1 MSIEFKVNGTQAI
14 KQRFIVAGQKCPSVV
29 AAAVYERCELIKRD
43 SMENT
48 PVLYNVLRPSHE
60 VSLPRLSDGL
70 IECAVFVG
78 GQAKEYAIPV
88 HEMTWIKHTSQVKG
102 PGYKY
107 LETALNDAKP
117 TFAADVAK
125 LIWLDR
131 IFK

>member
-1 MSIEFKVNGTQAI
+1 MGIEFKVNGTEAV
-14 KQRFIVAGQKCPSVV
+14 KQRFIVAGQKCPNVV
-29 AAAVYERCELIKRD
+29 AAAVHERCELVKRD
-43 SMENT
+43 SMDNT

-60 VSLPRLSDGL
+60 VSKPV
-70 IECAVFVG
+70 IENGTISCAVFAG
-78 GQAKEYAIPV
+78 GQAKSYAVPV
-88 HEMTWIKHTSQVKG
+88 HEMTWVKHTSQVKG

-107 LETALNDAKP
+107 LENALNDAKP